1 MSHIPGYLEEVK
13 HLYRG
18 NKMSNCPMPCTTYR
32 TTTRMISKR
41 ATNVLGRV
49 ILSFSEKV
57 TMRIIKNIYVLIL
70 KVSLSSSLSGD
81 HDDHRA

>member
-1 MSHIPGYLEEVK
+1 MSPIPGYLEEVK

-18 NKMSNCPMPCTTYR
+18 NKMSNCPMPCTTYH

-57 TMRIIKNIYVLIL
+57 TMRIIKNVYVLIL
-70 KVSLSSSLSGD
+70 KVPLSSLSGD
-81 HDDHRA
+81 HDDHRS

>member
-1 MSHIPGYLEEVK
+1 MSPIPGYLEEVK

-18 NKMSNCPMPCTTYR
+18 NKMSNCPMPCTTYH

-57 TMRIIKNIYVLIL
+57 AMRIIENVLIL
-70 KVSLSSSLSGD
+70 KVSLSGD
-81 HDDHRA
+81 NDDHRP